1 MNRCLSLLAFLIVV
15 QSNLL
20 LAADENEKE
29 VDTREIIREAEET
42 ASEKVGEIW
51 DRFQTDIQAPLNQ
64 ARMDLNR
71 AITKLNEGKRFND
84 AKTVQKALAD
94 LEKTVMSKIVAIVIQ
109 PPPKPPVPIPPP
121 PKPPVPIP
129 PQKPLLERMAGKWNR
144 KTFPEYFVIQ
154 PNGTWQRIS
163 KDGKDTVLDIAAM
176 QMRTPEELEVR
187 YPSGWRLLCRL
198 AGDDVIAVNE
208 FRPTGEPASDGWALE
223 RIK

>member
-29 VDTREIIREAEET
+29 VPKVSTREIIREAEET
-42 ASEKVGEIW
+42 ASEKVRESW
-51 DRFQTDIQAPLNQ
+51 DRFQTDIQAPLDQ
-64 ARMDLNR
+64 ARMDLGL
-71 AITKLNEGKRFND
+71 AITKLNQVKRFND

-94 LEKTVMSKIVAIVIQ
+94 LEKTVLSKTVVIVIQ
-109 PPPKPPVPIPPP
+109 PPQKPPDM
-121 PKPPVPIP
+121 KPEPIP

-163 KDGKDTVLDIAAM
+163 KDGKDTVLDSAAM
-176 QMRTPEELEVR
+176 QLRTPEELEVR

-198 AGDDVIAVNE
+198 AGDDVIAVIE